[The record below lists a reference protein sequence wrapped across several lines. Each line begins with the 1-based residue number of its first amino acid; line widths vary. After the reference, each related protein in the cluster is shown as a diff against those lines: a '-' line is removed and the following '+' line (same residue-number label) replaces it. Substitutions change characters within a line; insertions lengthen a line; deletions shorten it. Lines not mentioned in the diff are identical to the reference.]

1 MGLPLSDAK
10 HLFFAATACQMG
22 VINRSSLKMWK
33 NVTEGTGIA
42 NDQRFFEPAHEQ
54 GGDRICIDFWLEYM
68 LAVEQLGQSR

>member
-10 HLFFAATACQMG
+10 HLFFAATAQD
-22 VINRSSLKMWK
+22 VE

>member
-22 VINRSSLKMWK
+22 VINRSQDVE